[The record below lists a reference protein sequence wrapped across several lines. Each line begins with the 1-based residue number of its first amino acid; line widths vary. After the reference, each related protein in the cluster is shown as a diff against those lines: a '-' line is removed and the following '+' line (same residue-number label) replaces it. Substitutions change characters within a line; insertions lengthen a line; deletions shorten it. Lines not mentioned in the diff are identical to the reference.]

1 MDSSHLFRHDKYLT
15 KIIEHTVGKEKVLQE
30 EDYFD
35 NTTRDV
41 CTPVKRIWK
50 LEENGYSE
58 TSN

>member
-41 CTPVKRIWK
+41 YASKK
-50 LEENGYSE
+50 DME
-58 TSN
+58 TRRKWLF